1 MLYYNVTKCNSSNFY
16 FLEHLSSLKEHI
28 ESINSQELLY
38 EDVNL
43 INDTAIAS
51 LVFSS
56 LSILFLIFSLCCVGS
71 DAHYE
76 NIIIDVQMYCC
87 GIIMFY
93 FIFICIFF
101 FI

>member
-56 LSILFLIFSLCCVGS
+56 LYFVS
-71 DAHYE
+71 
-76 NIIIDVQMYCC
+76 
-87 GIIMFY
+87 
-93 FIFICIFF
+93 FIFFVCCECRIRSSL
-101 FI
+101 